1 MRKHNT
7 IVSLKLII
15 TKKNINDL
23 EENDAEKEMYWIDHK
38 NIYSNEDVQ
47 ALKQNLRK
55 KLYMEE

>member
-1 MRKHNT
+1 M
-7 IVSLKLII
+7 II

-23 EENDAEKEMYWIDHK
+23 EENDAEKEMCWIDDK

-47 ALKQNLRK
+47 ALKQYLRK